1 MFTSEQALKKHKFE
15 NHYSVENTYDCKQC
29 GKDFLSKLKLN
40 LHTRNSHKQKNCEL
54 CDVVVSVGNYSRHKK
69 EKHFVFDENLNP
81 LFKCEKCGKAFTRKE
96 TLQNHIKSCGAIF
109 NNEEFNSSLKQF
121 EKLWIIAMEKF
132 SITMPLKVHIICHHL
147 SDFFTFTGKTLRKV
161 NDQVVEASHHKVKMF
176 FEARPNYNHQ
186 NKETLS
192 SGEAT
197 LAGII
202 HFNSINI

>member
-1 MFTSEQALKKHKFE
+1 MDILESINQVYTISFQEGVDP
-15 NHYSVENTYDCKQC
+15 NHT
-29 GKDFLSKLKLN
+29 
-40 LHTRNSHKQKNCEL
+40 
-54 CDVVVSVGNYSRHKK
+54 
-69 EKHFVFDENLNP
+69 
-81 LFKCEKCGKAFTRKE
+81 
-96 TLQNHIKSCGAIF
+96 AIT
-109 NNEEFNSSLKQF
+109 KQF
-121 EKLWIIAMEKF
+121 ETLWIIAMEKF

-202 HFNSINI
+202 PFNLINI